1 MSKVKDMFMKQLE
14 SEIEFE
20 LSYQEWLRDSF
31 VKPSNDEL
39 DDMEQDCIA
48 QTCFQ
53 ETSNIIIHKPLNNS
67 NYQPLQGA

>member
-31 VKPSNDEL
+31 IEPSNDEL
-39 DDMEQDCIA
+39 DDMEQDYIA

-53 ETSNIIIHKPLNNS
+53 ETSNIIIHIPLNNS
-67 NYQPLQGA
+67 NYRPLQGA

>member
-1 MSKVKDMFMKQLE
+1 MFMKQLE

-48 QTCFQ
+48 QACFQ
-53 ETSNIIIHKPLNNS
+53 ETSNIITHKPLNNS